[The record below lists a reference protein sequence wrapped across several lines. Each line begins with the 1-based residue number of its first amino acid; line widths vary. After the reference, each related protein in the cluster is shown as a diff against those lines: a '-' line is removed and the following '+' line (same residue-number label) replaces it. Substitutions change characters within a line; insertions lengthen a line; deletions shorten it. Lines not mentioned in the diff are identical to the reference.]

1 MNVSDISERSSGTG
15 LTIITGRRRELDR
28 KMDAAL
34 KNPNRSRRRKN
45 EGIVSLDGIGIYC
58 ITNDIQDVANN
69 LDEEAKNL
77 YQAMQAAAESDNNA
91 RINRDNP
98 QPAIH
103 KLKLLPDVVAF
114 LNRNGN
120 EMENAIADNNVL
132 EGVRFFLEPLG
143 DASLPAY
150 NIQRELFA
158 ILSRLPISKDTLISS
173 GLGKVV
179 IFYTKSKKVQ
189 PEINRQADRLLAE
202 WTRPILKRS
211 DNYRNRALET
221 RAYDPATIQQK
232 SKASRIAIAE
242 TPEERR
248 RRELALP
255 RYQNRARVDNT
266 QRSYS
271 IVPMSSTPIGQGAGR
286 QAGGGDDAFK
296 RLKARHTADER
307 AKHGLKPKKKGNAL

>member
-1 MNVSDISERSSGTG
+1 M
-15 LTIITGRRRELDR
+15 RE
-28 KMDAAL
+28 
-34 KNPNRSRRRKN
+34 
-45 EGIVSLDGIGIYC
+45 
-58 ITNDIQDVANN
+58 
-69 LDEEAKNL
+69 
-77 YQAMQAAAESDNNA
+77 AAESDNNA

-103 KLKLLPDVVAF
+103 KLKLLPEVVAF

-150 NIQRELFA
+150 NIQREIFA

-189 PEINRQADRLLAE
+189 PELSRQADRLLAE

-221 RAYDPATIQQK
+221 RVYDPSAAQNK
-232 SKASRIAIAE
+232 SKGSRAVIAE

-248 RRELALP
+248 KRELALP
-255 RYQNRARVDNT
+255 RYQNRARMDNT

-271 IVPMSSTPIGQGAGR
+271 IVPMSQVTLGQGTGR
-286 QAGGGDDAFK
+286 QGGGDDAFK